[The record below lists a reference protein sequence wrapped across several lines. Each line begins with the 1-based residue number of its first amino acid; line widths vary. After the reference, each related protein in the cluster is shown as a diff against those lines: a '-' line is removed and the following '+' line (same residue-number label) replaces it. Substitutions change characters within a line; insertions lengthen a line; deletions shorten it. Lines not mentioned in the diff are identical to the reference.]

1 VGRNAPRS
9 LAAPGLRARA
19 EGELGPGFWRLWSA
33 SVLSNLSDGMFWVA
47 LPLLA
52 VSLTDSPALVAGVT
66 VASRLPWLIFALI
79 AGALADRLDRR
90 RTMMLV
96 DFGRVALVGGL
107 ALAVV
112 AGAASIW
119 LVYAVGFL
127 LGVLETL
134 FDTAAQAIL
143 PNIVPR
149 ERLTAA
155 NGRLLAAEFSMN
167 QFVGPPLGGFLA
179 AVGLGFAFGT
189 TAAGWLGAALL
200 IAGLAGSF
208 RAERSGPPTRI
219 DQEIRE
225 GIAYLA
231 RHRLLRVLAVV
242 LALLNLAQGAV
253 WAILVLYAVAPGP
266 MGLSGVG
273 YGLLL
278 TANAIGTI
286 TGTIVAGP
294 IERRLGKPNLF
305 VVCVIVLVAG
315 NVALAS
321 STNPFVVGGVFAVGG
336 IFLGAFNVAYQSL
349 RQRIVPDRILGRLV
363 ATFRMLGWG
372 ALPVGALL
380 GGIVGEAFGLTAVFW
395 AAAAM
400 SIVLL
405 PVRLLITDERIAAA
419 EAAAVAERESLPPRS
434 AAESG

>member
-1 VGRNAPRS
+1 
-9 LAAPGLRARA
+9 
-19 EGELGPGFWRLWSA
+19 
-33 SVLSNLSDGMFWVA
+33 MFWVA

-52 VSLTDSPALVAGVT
+52 VSLTDSPALVAGVV
-66 VASRLPWLIFALI
+66 VASRLPWLVFALV

-96 DFGRVALVGGL
+96 DFGRVVLLGGL

-112 AGAASIW
+112 AGAATIW
-119 LVYAVGFL
+119 LIYVVGFL

-143 PNIVPR
+143 PNVVPR

-155 NGRLLAAEFSMN
+155 NGRLLAAEFTMN
-167 QFVGPPLGGFLA
+167 QFVGPPLGGLLA
-179 AVGLGFAFGT
+179 AIGLSVAFGT
-189 TAAGWLGAALL
+189 TAAGYLAAALL
-200 IAGLAGSF
+200 IAGLAGTF

-225 GIAYLA
+225 GIAFLA
-231 RHRLLRVLAVV
+231 RHRLLRTLAVV

-253 WAILVLYAVAPGP
+253 WAILVLYVVAPGP
-266 MGLSGVG
+266 MGLSPVG

-278 TANAIGTI
+278 TTNAIGTI
-286 TGTIVAGP
+286 AGTIVAGT
-294 IERRLGKPNLF
+294 IERRLGKPNLLA
-305 VVCVIVLVAG
+305 VCVVVLAAG

-321 STNPFVVGGVFAVGG
+321 STNPFVVGGVFAIGG

-349 RQRIVPDRILGRLV
+349 RQRIVPDRILGRVV

-372 ALPVGALL
+372 ALPLGAVL
-380 GGIVGEAFGLTAVFW
+380 GGLVGEAFGLRAVFW
-395 AAAAM
+395 AAAVM
-400 SIVLL
+400 SLLLL
-405 PVRLLITDERIAAA
+405 PARLLITDERIAKA
-419 EAAAVAERESLPPRS
+419 EAAAVAERAEAET
-434 AAESG
+434 AAERAPT

>member
-1 VGRNAPRS
+1 V
-9 LAAPGLRARA
+9 
-19 EGELGPGFWRLWSA
+19 
-33 SVLSNLSDGMFWVA
+33 SNLSDGMFWVA

-52 VSLTDSPALVAGVT
+52 VSLTDSPALVAGVV
-66 VASRLPWLIFALI
+66 VASRLPWLVFALV

-96 DFGRVALVGGL
+96 DLGRVVLLGGL

-119 LVYAVGFL
+119 LVYVVAFL

-143 PNIVPR
+143 PNVVPR
-149 ERLTAA
+149 DRLTAA
-155 NGRLLAAEFSMN
+155 NGRLLAAEFTMN

-179 AVGLGFAFGT
+179 AIGLGFAFGSM
-189 TAAGWLGAALL
+189 AAGYLAAGLL
-200 IAGLAGSF
+200 IAGLVGSF
-208 RAERSGPPTRI
+208 RPQRTGPPTRI
-219 DQEIRE
+219 THEIRD
-225 GIAYLA
+225 GVAYLA
-231 RHRLLRVLAVV
+231 HHRLLRVLAIVI
-242 LALLNLAQGAV
+242 ALLNFAQGAV
-253 WAILVLYAVAPGP
+253 WAILVLYVVAPGP
-266 MGLSGVG
+266 MGLSEVG

-278 TANAIGTI
+278 TSSAVGTI
-286 TGTIVAGP
+286 AGTTVAGT

-305 VVCVIVLVAG
+305 VASVVVLAAG

-321 STNPFVVGGVFAVGG
+321 STNPFVVGGVLAIGG
-336 IFLGAFNVAYQSL
+336 IFHGAFNVAYQSL

-372 ALPVGALL
+372 ALPLGALL
-380 GGIVGEAFGLTAVFW
+380 GGVVGEAFGLTAVFW

-400 SIVLL
+400 SLVLL
-405 PVRLLITDERIAAA
+405 PARLLITDSRIADA
-419 EAAAVAERESLPPRS
+419 EAAAVAERQE
-434 AAESG
+434 AEA

>member
-1 VGRNAPRS
+1 LIFGNLRTRVG
-9 LAAPGLRARA
+9 GD
-19 EGELGPGFWRLWSA
+19 LGSGFWRLWSA
-33 SVLSNLSDGMFWVA
+33 SVVSNLADGMFWVA

-52 VSLTDSPALVAGVT
+52 VSLTDSPALVAGVV
-66 VASRLPWLIFALI
+66 VASRLPWLVFALV

-96 DFGRVALVGGL
+96 DFGRVVLLGGL
-107 ALAVV
+107 AAAVV
-112 AGAASIW
+112 ASAATIW
-119 LVYAVGFL
+119 LVYVVAFL

-143 PNIVPR
+143 PNVVPR

-155 NGRLLAAEFSMN
+155 NGRLLAAEFTMN

-179 AVGLGFAFGT
+179 AIGLGVAFGT
-189 TAAGWLGAALL
+189 TAAGYLAAALL
-200 IAGLAGSF
+200 IAGLVGSF
-208 RAERSGPPTRI
+208 RPERTGPPTRI

-231 RHRLLRVLAVV
+231 QHRLLRVLAVAI
-242 LALLNLAQGAV
+242 ALLNLAQGAV
-253 WAILVLYAVAPGP
+253 WAVLVLYVVAPGP
-266 MGLSGVG
+266 MGLSAVG

-278 TANAIGTI
+278 TTNAVGTI
-286 TGTIVAGP
+286 AGTIVAGP

-305 VVCVIVLVAG
+305 AVSVVVLAAG

-321 STNPFVVGGVFAVGG
+321 STNPFIVGGVFAIGG

-372 ALPVGALL
+372 ALPLGAVVG
-380 GGIVGEAFGLTAVFW
+380 GVVGEAFGLTAVFW
-395 AAAAM
+395 AAAALT
-400 SIVLL
+400 IVLL
-405 PVRLLITDERIAAA
+405 PARLLITDERIAQAEAVA
-419 EAAAVAERESLPPRS
+419 EAAADREAVAADQ
-434 AAESG
+434 AAPA

>member
-1 VGRNAPRS
+1 LTVGLVS
-9 LAAPGLRARA
+9 LRARVGA
-19 EGELGPGFWRLWSA
+19 DLGAGFWRLWSA
-33 SVLSNLSDGMFWVA
+33 AVVSNLADGTFWVA

-52 VSLTDSPALVAGVT
+52 VSLTDSPALVAGVV
-66 VASRLPWLIFALI
+66 VASRLPWLVFALV

-96 DFGRVALVGGL
+96 DFGRVVLLGGL
-107 ALAVV
+107 AMAVI
-112 AGAASIW
+112 AGAATIW
-119 LVYAVGFL
+119 LIYVVAFL

-143 PNIVPR
+143 PNVVPR

-155 NGRLLAAEFSMN
+155 NGRLLAAEFTMN
-167 QFVGPPLGGFLA
+167 QFVGPPLGGLLA
-179 AVGLGFAFGT
+179 AVGLGVAFGSMAT
-189 TAAGWLGAALL
+189 GYLGAALL

-208 RAERSGPPTRI
+208 RPERTGPPTRI

-225 GIAYLA
+225 GIVYLA

-253 WAILVLYAVAPGP
+253 WAILVLYVVAPGP
-266 MGLSGVG
+266 MGLSAVG

-286 TGTIVAGP
+286 TGTVVAGP

-315 NVALAS
+315 NIALAS
-321 STNPFVVGGVFAVGG
+321 STNPYVVGGVFAIGG

-349 RQRIVPDRILGRLV
+349 RQRIVPDRILGRVV

-380 GGIVGEAFGLTAVFW
+380 GGIVGEGFGLRAVFW

-405 PVRLLITDERIAAA
+405 PVRLLITDQRIAAA
-419 EAAAVAERESLPPRS
+419 EVAAVAERGE
-434 AAESG
+434 AEASPG